1 MPPLSGPGAPVNARR
16 WGPHLVF
23 FQHDEV
29 VVHCPEALADSCSVA
44 AVGEAADAAGRMVF
58 GETGVR
64 FPMTTA
70 VVNCYADAK

>member
-1 MPPLSGPGAPVNARR
+1 M
-16 WGPHLVF
+16 
-23 FQHDEV
+23 
-29 VVHCPEALADSCSVA
+29 HCPQALADSVVA
-44 AVGEAADAAGRMVF
+44 AVGEAAEAAGRMVF